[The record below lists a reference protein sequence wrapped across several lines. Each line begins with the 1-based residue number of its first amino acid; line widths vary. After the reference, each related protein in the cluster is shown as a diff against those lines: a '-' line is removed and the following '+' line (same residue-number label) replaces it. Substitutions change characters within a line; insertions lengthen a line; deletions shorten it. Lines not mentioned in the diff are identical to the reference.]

1 MTIDLILTEWCYRLP
16 KGYPSTS
23 RDYEVLYD
31 VLLEVAQ
38 ISPEEARL
46 IVKNSDYNAS
56 KWLGQ
61 QVANISVFN
70 ESDVPRLRSVDDYF
84 FEGYATL
91 EDDYLVYKTFEGR
104 MNGSMPKNK
113 INREQN

>member
-1 MTIDLILTEWCYRLP
+1 MENDVAKKKMSEKKKFVVETVN
-16 KGYPSTS
+16 SF
-23 RDYEVLYD
+23 YEVHLVEAKD
-31 VLLEVAQ
+31 E
-38 ISPEEARL
+38 EEARL

>member
-1 MTIDLILTEWCYRLP
+1 MENDVAKKKMSEKKKFVVETVNTF
-16 KGYPSTS
+16 
-23 RDYEVLYD
+23 YEVHI
-31 VLLEVAQ
+31 VEAENE
-38 ISPEEARL
+38 EEAQL
-46 IVKNSDYNAS
+46 IVQHSDYNAS

-61 QVANISVFN
+61 QIANISEF
-70 ESDVPRLRSVDDYF
+70 DKRDLPRLKNLDSYF

>member
-1 MTIDLILTEWCYRLP
+1 
-16 KGYPSTS
+16 
-23 RDYEVLYD
+23 
-31 VLLEVAQ
+31 
-38 ISPEEARL
+38 
-46 IVKNSDYNAS
+46 
-56 KWLGQ
+56 
-61 QVANISVFN
+61 VFN